1 MHFFSDL
8 TLVFESA
15 IMFPAYSVT
24 FEKRLDEKVHSQIGC
39 FSTTK
44 MEEISINEL
53 SHLERE
59 IVNNNM
65 IGSADRRDSFLRAW

>member
-65 IGSADRRDSFLRAW
+65 IGSADRRDIFLRAW